1 MVRHWQS
8 CSKKCFVLGKYVP
21 AVSYTIHKNNPA
33 SNQKINLK
41 GLAIGNGLCDPI
53 NQLKYSD
60 YLYQIG
66 LIDTNTQQVV
76 RDYEAK
82 GVQYIKDKNWVEA
95 FKIFDALLNAD
106 TTNGT
111 SYFKNVTGFDNYF
124 NFLIAKEP
132 ADDTIARMSVYVQKS
147 ELRRAIHVGNV
158 SFSGVAKDVELNLL
172 SDIMQ
177 SVAPWISTLLDN
189 YRVMIYNGQLDIIVA
204 YPLTVN
210 FLKNLQFAAAEQ
222 YKTAPR
228 HIWKVGD
235 DVAGYVK
242 EAGNLIEV
250 LVRDAGHMV
259 PADQPLFAF
268 DMISRFVKSKSF
280 S

>member
-1 MVRHWQS
+1 M
-8 CSKKCFVLGKYVP
+8 
-21 AVSYTIHKNNPA
+21 
-33 SNQKINLK
+33 
-41 GLAIGNGLCDPI
+41 
-53 NQLKYSD
+53 
-60 YLYQIG
+60 
-66 LIDTNTQQVV
+66 QQVV

-82 GVQYIKDKNWVEA
+82 GVQYIKDKNWIEA
-95 FKIFDALLNAD
+95 FKIFDTLLNGD
-106 TTNGT
+106 TTNET

-124 NFLIAKEP
+124 NFLISKEP
-132 ADDTIARMSVYVQKS
+132 ADDLIARMSIYVQKS

-158 SFSGVAKDVELNLL
+158 SFSGIAKDVELNLL
-172 SDIMQ
+172 SDVMQ

-228 HIWKVGD
+228 NIWKVGD

-242 EAGNLIEV
+242 EAGNLVEV

-259 PADQPLFAF
+259 PTDQPLFAF

-280 S
+280 SSSTFKGTL